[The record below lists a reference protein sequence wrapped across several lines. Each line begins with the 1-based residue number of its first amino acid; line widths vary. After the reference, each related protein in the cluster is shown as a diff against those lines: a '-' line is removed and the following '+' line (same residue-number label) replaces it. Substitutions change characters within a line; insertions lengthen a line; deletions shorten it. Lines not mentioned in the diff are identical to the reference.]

1 MENYLEI
8 LKNSRDK
15 IKALEEELAIIN
27 EKISKIDKKDKA
39 IHQASGELAK
49 KLEAL
54 SENMVESD
62 DLLNNA
68 AACGVLV
75 IFTLVIAFFLTR
87 IVGVSILLPFLGVL
101 ATEGLAYILREK
113 YIKRKY
119 RRIRAN
125 NAVKIVE
132 ERDKFKEL
140 DKEHKEINEK
150 LRTCYIE
157 KYQIENSIMEEEQI
171 VSEIIGYFAPLLDDL
186 IKQDLISSSE
196 YLSEVI
202 SRINT

>member
-27 EKISKIDKKDKA
+27 EKISKLDKKDKA
-39 IHQASGELAK
+39 IHQASGDIVK
-49 KLEAL
+49 NLEAL
-54 SENMVESD
+54 CKNLVESD
-62 DLLNNA
+62 DLLNNIA
-68 AACGVLV
+68 SCGVLV

-87 IVGVSILLPFLGVL
+87 LVGLSILLPFLGVIGI
-101 ATEGLAYILREK
+101 EGLAYVIRDK

-119 RRIRAN
+119 KKIRAA
-125 NAVKIVE
+125 NAIKIEE
-132 ERDKFKEL
+132 ERDNLKEL
-140 DKEHKEINEK
+140 DKEHQEVNEK
-150 LRTCYIE
+150 LRTYYTE
-157 KYQIENSIMEEEQI
+157 KYQIENSLMEEKQI

-186 IKQDLISSSE
+186 IKQDLTSSSE